1 MSATNPRRPAVSFP
15 SALSSRERWLEP
27 FDWYR
32 EMRAESPVRYDA
44 ERDLYD
50 VFRYDDVKGVLDD
63 DTVFSSDPLTMPDFE
78 AELQQQDEQPPPV
91 FDTMLFADPPEH
103 SRLRGVVEE
112 FFRPR
117 AIRTMADEIEHL
129 TEQYLDTA
137 EATDSDEIDLV
148 SALAYPMPV
157 DVIATMLGVP
167 TADRA
172 QFKRWSDTLIER
184 PTANTEAALEEFQER
199 QQAVQREMS
208 EYFSTLIET
217 RQAEPQDDLITALI
231 EAQADEK
238 RLSDR
243 EMVGFCTLLLVAG
256 NITTTNLI
264 TNAMRCLGNR
274 PKLRSALAAG
284 ERDASRVIEETLR
297 YRSPVQ
303 ALFRVTTEPVELG
316 GEEIPAES
324 GVVVWLG
331 SANRDEQVFDRAGEF
346 VADRQPNQH
355 LSFGYGTHYCL
366 GAPLARLEA
375 KVALSAL
382 FERFETIEPVDTDL
396 QPIRSS
402 FIYGVEEYPIRVR

>member
-1 MSATNPRRPAVSFP
+1 MSATNPRRPAINFP
-15 SALSSRERWLEP
+15 AALSSRERWLEP
-27 FDWYR
+27 FDWYS

-50 VFRYDDVKGVLDD
+50 VFRYADVKRVLDD

-78 AELQQQDEQPPPV
+78 AEIQQQDEQPPPI

-103 SRLRGVVEE
+103 GRLRGVVEE

-117 AIRTMADEIEHL
+117 AIRTMTDEIEHL
-129 TEQYLDTA
+129 TEQYLDTV
-137 EATDSDEIDLV
+137 EATDSDEIDIV

-167 TADRA
+167 TDDRT

-184 PTANTEAALEEFQER
+184 PTAKTEAAMEEFQER

-208 EYFSTLIET
+208 EYFS
-217 RQAEPQDDLITALI
+217 ALI

-238 RLSDR
+238 QLSDR

-284 ERDASRVIEETLR
+284 ERDPSRVIEEALR

-303 ALFRVTTEPVELG
+303 ALFRVTTEPVALG

-331 SANRDEQVFDRAGEF
+331 SANRDEQVFDRADEF
-346 VADRQPNQH
+346 IADRQPNQH

-382 FERFETIEPVDTDL
+382 FERFETIEPVETDL